1 MKPSG
6 RQRMAG
12 PPSDVSVAEAQS
24 LVAQEVRALSRSRWG
39 SGNETILIGRDPR
52 FNEAL
57 AAVVRF
63 AASDQ
68 PLLISGESGAGKELF
83 ARALFLSSPRV
94 KGTFLTANCAQYCS
108 EDMMASELFGHRRG
122 AFTGAVGDRRGL
134 FEEADGGVL
143 LLDEIS
149 ELPLQAQAI
158 LLRAVAEGEIRA
170 VGDSRTRRVDVRV
183 VAASNRH
190 LPDMVEAGTFREDLY
205 YRLRGHVVEVPPL
218 RERGDDWR
226 LIVRHCLA
234 GLAGRHGTAK
244 SFSKEAEG
252 SLGRHPWPGNVRE
265 VKNVVDAG
273 YHLSDSEL
281 ITSRDIGGM
290 LEERTRRDQW
300 SRMLHH
306 DAERCCELMESGR
319 ASFWE
324 TIHVAYL
331 DRELNR
337 SQVREVI
344 AFALSHRAGG
354 SYKTMLQRFG
364 VADRDY
370 LRAMDF
376 LRHHRLK
383 PTSPAHRSERSC

>member
-1 MKPSG
+1 L
-6 RQRMAG
+6 
-12 PPSDVSVAEAQS
+12 AEAQS
-24 LVAQEVRALSRSRWG
+24 TVARQVRALSLARWG
-39 SGNETILIGRDPR
+39 AGRETILIGRDER
-52 FNEAL
+52 FSDAL
-57 AAVVRF
+57 DAVVRF

-83 ARALFLSSPRV
+83 ARALFLSSPRI
-94 KGTFLTANCAQYCS
+94 KGSFLTVNCAQYCS
-108 EDMMASELFGHRRG
+108 EHLIGSELFGHRRG
-122 AFTGAVGDRRGL
+122 AFTGAVGDRRGV

-149 ELPLQAQAI
+149 ELPLQAQAM
-158 LLRAVAEGEIRA
+158 LLRVVAEGEIRP
-170 VGDSRTRRVDVRV
+170 VGDSHARRVDVRV
-183 VAASNRH
+183 VAATNRH

-218 RERGDDWR
+218 RQRGDDWE
-226 LIVRHCLA
+226 LIARHCLA

-244 SFSKEAEG
+244 SFSEEAEG
-252 SLGRHPWPGNVRE
+252 SLRRHPWPGNVRE
-265 VKNVVDAG
+265 VKHVVDAG
-273 YHLSDSEL
+273 YHLSDSAL

-290 LEERTRRDQW
+290 LEERTRKDQW
-300 SRMLHH
+300 SRMHH
-306 DAERCCELMESGR
+306 NDAERFCELMENGHG
-319 ASFWE
+319 SFWE
-324 TIHVAYL
+324 VIQGAYL

-344 AFALSHRAGG
+344 SFALSHRAGG
-354 SYKTMLQRFG
+354 SYKRMLQRFG

-383 PTSPAHRSERSC
+383 PTSPERNPRPGC